1 MRPTPMPGGRFS
13 GTIELTRE
21 EYQRKFKVLD
31 MMLSG
36 HSSLCERYRRR
47 SIGLILAIMAL
58 SILGATLAL
67 QADNGVEIFS
77 IDLELKVWL
86 ALLSG
91 VIFFLSIVELVL
103 DWRGRAWSHGDAAR
117 RLGILKGEFRRAVVT
132 DEKVETDGVDLDVE
146 YDQTTAAIVE
156 IPNSVFNRLK
166 AKHRRKIEISKLL
179 DESPGAPL
187 LLLRWRVFRAGI
199 RNPKPPT
206 PQPAVLEESPPGD
219 GDGKG

>member
-1 MRPTPMPGGRFS
+1 MDPA
-13 GTIELTRE
+13 
-21 EYQRKFKVLD
+21 EYHRKFKVLD

-36 HSSLCERYRRR
+36 HATLREKYRRR
-47 SIGLILAIMAL
+47 STGLILTIMAL

-67 QADNGVEIFS
+67 QDRWSVEILS
-77 IDLELKVWL
+77 INLESKQWL

-91 VIFFLSIVELVL
+91 LIFFLSIIELVL
-103 DWRGRAWSHGDAAR
+103 DWRGCAWSHADAAN
-117 RLGILKGEFRRAVVT
+117 RLGKLKGEFRRAKVT
-132 DEKVETDGVDLDVE
+132 DNTVETDGMDLDVE

-187 LLLRWRVFRAGI
+187 LLLRWRVFREGV
-199 RNPKPPT
+199 RMPKRDKSESD
-206 PQPAVLEESPPGD
+206 VLEESPPGD
-219 GDGKG
+219 GDRKV